1 MTSPPRGAGSAAQQ
15 VRLASG
21 RTVPVVNVLALS
33 LADPGEG
40 GTVRVP
46 VRACADAL
54 AAAGA
59 TLEPVT
65 ATSDA
70 EIDQVLARLDGP
82 ARPDGLPWPDPD
94 PRTRL
99 VVAVAADAQ
108 LRAVLRRMVRR
119 WAPPPS
125 RRPPDLRSDRTV
137 PDLPPVGLLPLGPA
151 SSGGDLVDRLGLPRQ
166 PEAVAAAVL
175 AG

>member
-54 AAAGA
+54 AAAGVA
-59 TLEPVT
+59 LEPVT

-70 EIDQVLARLDGP
+70 ESDRVLARLDGP
-82 ARPDGLPWPDPD
+82 ARPDDLASPEPG
-94 PRTRL
+94 PRALLT
-99 VVAVAADAQ
+99 VAVAADSP
-108 LRAVLRRMVRR
+108 LRGRPRRMV
-119 WAPPPS
+119 P
-125 RRPPDLRSDRTV
+125 
-137 PDLPPVGLLPLGPA
+137 
-151 SSGGDLVDRLGLPRQ
+151 
-166 PEAVAAAVL
+166 
-175 AG
+175 